1 MQIITIGK
9 RLVPAEQIAL
19 VETFDPAGNPEFK
32 PEREYKARVIVLNRD
47 TVLMETAPE
56 QFAEASG
63 FHLLV
68 DDNVAINPLLAF
80 RVETFMP
87 TESFKPEKPYR
98 TRIKW
103 RDPDGNEQSK
113 LLIMEPEMV
122 VFKLSRRGAERPSD
136 SKAAP
141 KRPERKRRAARNIE
155 AAK

>member
-19 VETFDPAGNPEFK
+19 VETFNPEGNPEFK
-32 PEREYKARVIVLNRD
+32 PEREYKARVILLNRD

-63 FHLLV
+63 VHLLV

-103 RDPDGNEQSK
+103 RDH
-113 LLIMEPEMV
+113 
-122 VFKLSRRGAERPSD
+122 
-136 SKAAP
+136 AADIGQAQEGIVP
-141 KRPERKRRAARNIE
+141 FD
-155 AAK
+155 